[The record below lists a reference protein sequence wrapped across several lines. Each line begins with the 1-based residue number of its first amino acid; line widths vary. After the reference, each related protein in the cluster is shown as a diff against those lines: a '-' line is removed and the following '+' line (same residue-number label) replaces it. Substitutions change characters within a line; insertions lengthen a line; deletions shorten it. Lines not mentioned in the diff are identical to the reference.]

1 MCVCVVSFVHKAF
14 PVLASVRLMNDLT
27 FLPKYPPCFVCQS
40 EKSQLLRCRML
51 VCAHGMSCL
60 NYAPDSWQHVVTVF
74 PLHAQK
80 RSLGGWGK
88 ERNAKQFGYPRIS
101 ELGDDNRDKELT
113 PISKRSSAQRVIL
126 FVG

>member
-1 MCVCVVSFVHKAF
+1 MHIAC
-14 PVLASVRLMNDLT
+14 LALITPL
-27 FLPKYPPCFVCQS
+27 
-40 EKSQLLRCRML
+40 
-51 VCAHGMSCL
+51 
-60 NYAPDSWQHVVTVF
+60 DSWRHVVTVF

-113 PISKRSSAQRVIL
+113 PISKGSSAQHVIL